1 MLKHKNKKKL
11 NPHELGQIYKRQLD
25 QAKLEFEQLEFPCE
39 SEGGEV
45 KVVLTGRR
53 EIKALTITPEIMQ
66 GEKDRAEGLITA
78 VINQALASVRDA
90 NIQLTDAV
98 ARKFNAQYG

>member
-1 MLKHKNKKKL
+1 MLKTNKKKKP
-11 NPHELGQIYKRQLD
+11 NPQELGKIYKRQLD
-25 QAKLEFEQLEFPCE
+25 QAKHEFEQLEFPCE

-53 EIKALTITPEIMQ
+53 EIKALTLAPEIMQ
-66 GEKDRAEGLITA
+66 YEKDRAEGLIIA
-78 VINQALASVRDA
+78 VVNQALTTVRDA

-98 ARKFNAQYG
+98 AKKFNAQYG